1 VSRLELKSPF
11 VYLHQL
17 AGGDGGKQ
25 VKRKSSRR
33 AGKQTSSPDGTG
45 CSFQISF
52 CDHTPTQNEQ
62 TALSLASDFMEYLEL
77 TRYPQR
83 LTLEQLLIDEQ

>member
-1 VSRLELKSPF
+1 MWIYCRHLLTCEKVSGGEGTSENPARIETGDVAATCSSKVLE
-11 VYLHQL
+11 
-17 AGGDGGKQ
+17 
-25 VKRKSSRR
+25 
-33 AGKQTSSPDGTG
+33 
-45 CSFQISF
+45 